1 MKLRLQY
8 KIMLLAL
15 LAAVLTALT
24 IVIITNIT
32 TDKTS
37 EVLINYN
44 HKEAMQNLNRITKDI
59 YKTCEITDKLINAN
73 LEKSLDYMQ
82 TLIKRGGGASFSGSQ
97 ISWNAVNQ
105 FTKDIRQ
112 VNLPALS
119 VGGMSFSQNFSLD
132 QRTAIIDDVEEH
144 YEGTYTIFQRMN
156 DQGDMLRIATNVKTL
171 DNRRA
176 IGTYI
181 PAVNPSGNPNPV
193 LSDILKGKAYKGTAF
208 VMNKWYQTLYRPLK
222 DNSGNVIGMTYA
234 GVSLD
239 TKVPELR
246 KSILDIV
253 IGKTGY
259 VYVVKGS
266 GANKGDYLISLK
278 GERDGENILNAMDAN
293 GNKFIE
299 QLINEATAAAPGS
312 ITEISYAW
320 INPGEDKPRNKIVSA
335 TYFPAFDW
343 VIGSGIYEEELFEV
357 SEMIEDQADTIFNY
371 TIYATIAIAIIII
384 LISIVI
390 ANRIAR
396 PITEASKILLKIA
409 NGDINNAQK
418 ELNALNEWYFK
429 SKKD

>member
-15 LAAVLTALT
+15 LATVLTALT

-37 EVLINYN
+37 EVLIDFN
-44 HKEAMQNLNRITKDI
+44 HDEAMQNLNRITKDI

-82 TLIKRGGGASFSGSQ
+82 TIIRRGAGAQFSGSQ

-105 FTKDIRQ
+105 FTKDVRS
-112 VNLPALS
+112 VSLPSLK
-119 VGGMSFSQNFSLD
+119 VGNTNFSQNFSME
-132 QRTAIIDDVEEH
+132 QKTPIIDDVESH

-156 DQGDMLRIATNVKTL
+156 DQGDMLRIATNVETL

-181 PAVNPSGNPNPV
+181 PAINPDGNPNPV

-208 VMNKWYQTLYRPLK
+208 VVNKWYQTLYRPLK
-222 DNSGNVIGMTYA
+222 DNSGRVIGMIYA

-246 KSILDIV
+246 KSILDIK

-259 VYVVKGS
+259 VYILKGS

-278 GERDGENILNAMDAN
+278 GERDGENILNAQDAN
-293 GNKFIE
+293 GIKFIE
-299 QLINEATAAAPGS
+299 QLINESTAAVPGS

-320 INPGEDKPRNKIVSA
+320 INPGEDKARNKIVSA

-343 VIGSGIYEEELFEV
+343 VIGAGIYEEELFEV
-357 SEMIEDQADTIFNY
+357 SEMIEDQASTIFSY
-371 TIYATIAIAIIII
+371 TIYATIAIAIVII
-384 LISIVI
+384 LISILI

-396 PITEASKILLKIA
+396 PITESSKILLRIA
-409 NGDINNAQK
+409 NGDLQNAQK
-418 ELNALNEWYFK
+418 ELNVLNKWYFK
-429 SKKD
+429 LK